1 VRRGAFE
8 RRRLSRFEHYLQARQ
23 LRADDGLEPVRCCCN
38 CRLVGWLAHAGAVKL
53 EAGTF
58 KSTEAIVLTYA
69 SLVFGVIDTGEPDP
83 DKRTEHAWQSNDYA
97 LDELRK
103 FPTFEEPTEHELL
116 VDPAPSW
123 TLAGYLPT
131 DRGLP

>member
-1 VRRGAFE
+1 MKRGRFE
-8 RRRLSRFEHYLQARQ
+8 RRLVTCWEKYQHARQ
-23 LRADDGLEPVRCCCN
+23 LRADAGFEPVRCCCN
-38 CRLVGWLAHAGAVKL
+38 CRLVGWLTHSGAVKL

-58 KSTEAIVLTYA
+58 KSTERIVLTYA
-69 SLVFGVIDTGEPDP
+69 SLVFGVIETGEVDP
-83 DKRTEHAWQSNDYA
+83 DKRTEHAWQSDDYT

-131 DRGLP
+131 DRGMP